1 MALVLAL
8 ALPALALPALASA
21 VGPIS
26 IPLERKVAPLGDIS
40 KTYYV
45 GHLLVGSAP
54 QRLQVGFETASGSLV
69 LDSTRCNSPACL
81 HHRRYAES
89 AGAQHLNRAGG
100 VVRTSEQA
108 ALSDGPASGVV
119 VGDMMRDTVC
129 LAEGLCAEVG
139 FLAAKNMTDDPF
151 LALPVDGLVGLSL
164 EGLSISRTFNFLSCW
179 THLPQRFALF
189 LPAQGPGEITFG
201 GYKSS
206 RALSKI
212 SYVRVK
218 AVYVGNDSLDF
229 CNGGCRAI
237 LDSSSSHITV
247 PTEVLPLMQQK
258 LTVKAAK
265 GWLSEQPLCERAQGP
280 SLTFELE
287 GVNVTLDAK
296 DYSALEGH
304 RCVPQL
310 HPWDVEERQSTATR
324 REGERVVTAGVHL
337 KSLILGEPLL
347 RKYYTI
353 FDAQPQ
359 PRVGFAEARELSDAR
374 RRSAL
379 ARMESLPGHLL
390 DWQRR
395 NPHMDPTAAT
405 NDPAE
410 AFEAWFQQWP
420 EHKENNALAI
430 AERMSAYVEGLEVLQ
445 ESGFAQHGFW
455 AILFEKWPGGF
466 AAFLKSWQRS
476 IGRAGRQRSA
486 ASQLKAQAFV
496 RLLLVVL
503 PRETPSTEAENAGR

>member
-1 MALVLAL
+1 MFLFLENTETTAFHVRAMALVLAL

-108 ALSDGPASGVV
+108 ALSVDYNEDGPASGVV

-212 SYVRVK
+212 SYVPVEDPQQGFWQVRVK

-359 PRVGFAEARELSDAR
+359 PRVGFAEARELSDEIILMQ
-374 RRSAL
+374 S
-379 ARMESLPGHLL
+379 SLSHK
-390 DWQRR
+390 
-395 NPHMDPTAAT
+395 TA
-405 NDPAE
+405 E
-410 AFEAWFQQWP
+410 E
-420 EHKENNALAI
+420 L
-430 AERMSAYVEGLEVLQ
+430 
-445 ESGFAQHGFW
+445 
-455 AILFEKWPGGF
+455 
-466 AAFLKSWQRS
+466 
-476 IGRAGRQRSA
+476 
-486 ASQLKAQAFV
+486 
-496 RLLLVVL
+496 
-503 PRETPSTEAENAGR
+503 